1 MAMFG
6 AQRDISL
13 FRHLNRELLGNI
25 ISQEIAY
32 YKFDL
37 VKNKTNIYG
46 ESTTKAFYPP
56 VLLNCLID
64 RSDQNWESSDL
75 GPNFNSPF
83 TFSFYREDLE
93 DALILPE
100 VGDII
105 MWYERYF
112 EVNSVIENQ
121 LFVGKNN
128 DYNYAVNPLNTGLE
142 NFGSSISLVLKAHI
156 IPADKLGIS
165 LER

>member
-1 MAMFG
+1 MALFG
-6 AQRDISL
+6 GSRDISI

-25 ISQEIAY
+25 ISQEVAY

-46 ESTTKAFYPP
+46 ESTNKVFLPP
-56 VLLNCLID
+56 VLINCLVE
-64 RSDQNWESSDL
+64 RTDQNWSTSDL
-75 GPNFNSPF
+75 GPNFTSPF
-83 TFSFYREDLE
+83 TFAFYREDLE

-112 EVNSVIENQ
+112 EVDSVIENQ
-121 LFVGKNN
+121 LFVGKSD
-128 DYNYAVNPLNTGLE
+128 DYNYAPNPLNTGLE
-142 NFGSSISLVLKAHI
+142 NFGSSISLVLKTHI

-165 LER
+165 QER